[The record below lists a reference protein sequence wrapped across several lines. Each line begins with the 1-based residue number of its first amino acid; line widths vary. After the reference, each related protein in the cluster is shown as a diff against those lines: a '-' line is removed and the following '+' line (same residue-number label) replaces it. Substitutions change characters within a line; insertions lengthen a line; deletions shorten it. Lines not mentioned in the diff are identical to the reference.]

1 MSVFDRFKSQENCI
15 DICASENENNIPE
28 EMQIEKRTPQESESE
43 LTAPYV
49 KQGYKEQYSTKVD
62 EQGNVVQAK
71 WGEAGSRRPDA
82 YDPETNT
89 VVEVKNYSVE
99 TSGGRSNL
107 VRNVREQTD
116 ASIENFGD
124 DVETIEVIDLKGH
137 DVTVGDI
144 EKLTKRLEEKCPE
157 IGLDYRW

>member
-1 MSVFDRFKSQENCI
+1 MSVFDRFKPHENCS
-15 DICASENENNIPE
+15 DLNTSETEKSISE
-28 EMQIEKRTPQESESE
+28 EIQIEKRTPQESESE
-43 LTAPYV
+43 LTAPYAT
-49 KQGYKEQYSTKVD
+49 QGYKEQYSTKVD
-62 EQGNVVQAK
+62 EQGNVVPAQ

-99 TSGGRSNL
+99 TSSGRSNL

-116 ASIENFGD
+116 ASIEHYGE